1 VVGATRNIYVREAD
15 AELWARAEE
24 FARRRRMP
32 MSGLVMAA
40 LEWYLTER
48 PVAERDRHLRAHDDD
63 PR

>member
-1 VVGATRNIYVREAD
+1 MVGVTRNIYVREAD

-40 LEWYLTER
+40 LEWYLTDR
-48 PVAERDRHLRAHDDD
+48 PVADRDLYLREHED
-63 PR
+63 